1 MINDQNIQND
11 ILVGLGRA
19 ATLLDE
25 VFEKFYNSFG
35 LTRVQFFALHLIV
48 TSGKNG
54 ITLSEL
60 SKSMSVSKPN
70 VTTLIDRMENNG
82 FVKRVQD
89 ENDRRSSKL
98 VATEEGMRIFNL
110 TQPRKEKF
118 VKDVFSFLT
127 EAELKRAHELLQKF
141 ESELLIVKEDI
152 K

>member
-48 TSGKNG
+48 MSGEEG
-54 ITLSEL
+54 LTLSEL

-89 ENDRRSSKL
+89 KNDRRSSKL
-98 VATEEGMRIFNL
+98 AVTNEGLRIFDL

-127 EAELKRAHELLQKF
+127 EAELKKANELLQKF
-141 ESELLIVKEDI
+141 EEELLIIKEDI